1 MQDASGTGGSA
12 SGAAIDAT
20 ASSFPGTPP
29 VGIAAVT
36 TGTVA
41 FLGRCLKGPVNEP
54 VRVTSF
60 VEYQQQFG
68 GLWAGSMLSY
78 AVQQFF
84 EHGGR
89 EAVIVRVV
97 SDGRPPTIDLPAGD
111 DALMLMGLCP
121 GTREFLRVSV
131 DYDGISQHD
140 TDLFNL
146 VVQRVRS
153 PGSEL
158 VEAQETFRKLSVLAG
173 SAREIGRVL
182 SGSRLVRLSGRLPRQ
197 RPEITRGVEP
207 RALIGYVACNR
218 DGDDGRMLSDYD
230 LIGSEAARSG
240 LFALAGGPAFSFL
253 CIPPPAPDRDLGVST
268 LVAAARFCRQHHALL
283 LVDPPHSWH
292 TAEDA
297 IEGMRGWPFQSRDA
311 VMFFPRIVARD
322 RLTARQAEFAPSAAA
337 AALLLRDAHIEAP
350 WHSGETA
357 LLRPSAQP
365 AVTVDESQ
373 RARLARAGV
382 NVIAATRS
390 QSRQA
395 LRARTLAGELSS
407 PPESWLLAER
417 RLALFVSASIE
428 RGTRWVILDGNSER
442 SRERVCRQ
450 VERFLAQLA
459 TEGALAGAELNRHYF
474 VLCDERLNGPL
485 QRAAG
490 EFRLAYGF
498 QSRGAAH
505 RQCWLVVHRP
515 AGSHTRPVSINPLAA
530 RELLEL

>member
-1 MQDASGTGGSA
+1 MLDASGTGGSA
-12 SGAAIDAT
+12 SGVELATSSAGLRGVPPAGIEAAGT
-20 ASSFPGTPP
+20 A
-29 VGIAAVT
+29 
-36 TGTVA
+36 TVA

-54 VRVTSF
+54 VCVTSF

-97 SDGRPPTIDLPAGD
+97 SGGRPPTIDLPAGD
-111 DALMLMGLCP
+111 DTLVLSGICP

-182 SGSRLVRLSGRLPRQ
+182 SGSKLVRLSGRLPRQ

-207 RALIGYVACNR
+207 RSLIGYVACNR
-218 DGDDGRMLSDYD
+218 DGDDGELLSDYD

-240 LFALAGGPAFSFL
+240 LFALAGGPPFNFL
-253 CIPPPAPDRDLGVST
+253 CIPPPAPDRDLGASA
-268 LVAAARFCRQHHALL
+268 LVAAARFCRQQHALL
-283 LVDPPHSWH
+283 LVDPPHAWH
-292 TAEDA
+292 TPEDA
-297 IEGMRGWPFQSRDA
+297 IAGMRTWPLQSRDA
-311 VMFFPRIVARD
+311 LMFYPRIIARD
-322 RLTARQAEFAPSAAA
+322 RLAARHAQFAPAAAA
-337 AALLLRDAHIEAP
+337 AALLLRNAHVEDP
-350 WHSGETA
+350 WITSETA

-365 AVTVDESQ
+365 AVVVDESQ
-373 RARLARAGV
+373 RQRLARAGV

-390 QSRQA
+390 QARSP
-395 LRARTLAGELSS
+395 LPVRTLAGEVST
-407 PPESWLLAER
+407 PPESRLVSER

-428 RGTRWVILDGNSER
+428 RGTRWVALEGNSER
-442 SRERVCRQ
+442 TRERVCRQ
-450 VERFLAQLA
+450 VERFLSQLA
-459 TEGALAGAELNRHYF
+459 AAGALAGTELNRHYF

-485 QRAAG
+485 QQASG
-490 EFRLAYGF
+490 EFRFAYGF

-505 RQCWLVVHRP
+505 RPSWLVVHRP
-515 AGSHTRPVSINPLAA
+515 AAGETRPVSINPLAA
-530 RELLEL
+530 RELFQA